1 MVLRVKGQTSILI
14 MYIDSILVSRK
25 KVYTLFRCTAK

>member
-14 MYIDSILVSRK
+14 MYIDSILVSRE
-25 KVYTLFRCTAK
+25 KVYILFRCTAK